1 MPAGTRVLA
10 VLTAALALSA
20 GCVESADPPPDPTS
34 TSVRPPPSGGT
45 GSAVPDT
52 DPYDTVRGVYRGVA
66 TNAPDEVCSR
76 FTPEAAR
83 QFAGAFEAESC
94 TTVVILLYH
103 GRVADPQ
110 AYANTSLGSFT
121 ADDGQTSA
129 EIDSCEF
136 EVRGGPRLGV
146 FVLTADESGTWLIT
160 GHRMPSCDG

>member
-1 MPAGTRVLA
+1 MPAGTRVLGL
-10 VLTAALALSA
+10 LTAVLALSA
-20 GCVESADPPPDPTS
+20 GCVESTAPPPGPTS
-34 TSVRPPPSGGT
+34 ETVRPPPTGG
-45 GSAVPDT
+45 GGVSDT

-76 FTPEAAR
+76 FTEEAAR
-83 QFAGAFEAESC
+83 QFAGAFQAESC

-121 ADDGQTSA
+121 ADDGETHA

-136 EVRGGPRLGV
+136 DVEGGPRLGV
-146 FVLTADESGTWLIT
+146 FELTGDESGTWLIT
-160 GHRMPSCDG
+160 GHRMPPCDG

>member
-1 MPAGTRVLA
+1 MTVATRVLA
-10 VLTAALALSA
+10 AAVLALSA
-20 GCVESADPPPDPTS
+20 GCVENADPPPDPVS
-34 TSVRPPPSGGT
+34 ESVRPPTGTGGT
-45 GSAVPDT
+45 TSDT

-103 GRVADPQ
+103 GRVADPR

-121 ADDGQTSA
+121 ADDGETRA

-136 EVRGGPRLGV
+136 EIEGGPPLGV
-146 FVLTADESGTWLIT
+146 FELTADESGAWLIT
-160 GHRMPSCDG
+160 GHRMTSCDD

>member
-1 MPAGTRVLA
+1 MTAATRVLA
-10 VLTAALALSA
+10 AAALALAA
-20 GCVESADPPPDPTS
+20 GCTGEDATPPPRPVSSDLRPPPDH
-34 TSVRPPPSGGT
+34 GGPV
-45 GSAVPDT
+45 SDT

-66 TNAPDEVCSR
+66 ANAPDEVCSR

-94 TTVVILLYH
+94 TIVVTLLYH

-121 ADDGQTSA
+121 ADDGQTRA

-136 EVRGGPRLGV
+136 DVRGGPRLGV
-146 FVLTADESGTWLIT
+146 FELTADRSGAWLVT